1 MKYWKWNLPIFKH
14 TEYSLIISKWSGIYY
29 YFCEYYLLYSYK
41 YQFWKTFTYII
52 MAEARQLAGFKLA
65 VKPDGKIEIDWS
77 SGNSYNN
84 WKYVKIILS
93 IVLKLKR
100 YI

>member
-1 MKYWKWNLPIFKH
+1 
-14 TEYSLIISKWSGIYY
+14 
-29 YFCEYYLLYSYK
+29 
-41 YQFWKTFTYII
+41 

-84 WKYVKIILS
+84 WKNVKYS
-93 IVLKLKR
+93 IKCVEIETLYLIMYSCTHAVLFL
-100 YI
+100 YL